1 MTRHRTRI
9 LTRRHEAEAG
19 LADPQAAAAAMEGVE
34 VAEEAVLEVEAD
46 PPAVA
51 AASEALEVAP
61 SVRVSSRAS
70 RHRREA
76 GR

>member
-1 MTRHRTRI
+1 M
-9 LTRRHEAEAG
+9 RRQKAEAG
-19 LADPQAAAAAMEGVE
+19 LADPPAAAAAMEGLE
-34 VAEEAVLEVEAD
+34 VAAAVLEVEAN